1 MVTDIPDLRV
11 KVAGKRAINSAA
23 TRALRPAVDELRS
36 KLQKAGIEKAPIP
49 TSTSALA
56 LGELGPNPPVSAKT
70 ISMPNLSTHSDQS
83 STPASSLLAPAS
95 PSTAPLRLIRKPRTL
110 PDLNPKPTSASPHV
124 LSPSANPVCPKCQL
138 PLFRPTSKTPLRLGT
153 QALDGTTLATLAT
166 TGETFHLAC
175 LTCDGC
181 DESFAD
187 GKYTVLDDCKLCEAC
202 VARRDLIAAEARVK
216 QLEAGWSKSLAVG
229 KGLGLARAEVARLF
243 PNLSPLMNP
252 SRGTDTLNNDRPD
265 VGANLF
271 TKKKVTGSPFLG
283 SEPTSRPK
291 GRFGGQTI
299 CPGCSKAGTMHETK
313 LGPNSERWHD
323 KCLRCVRCSKALDS
337 GAKRFEGPSLR
348 AGEVGCRDCLVSCDF
363 FRFFWF
369 WQKQR

>member
-1 MVTDIPDLRV
+1 MFQKVVVGDEGFIQLGKGGLRGLWHKVRALTFSFTHLIHHFNQMKSKLMIRIFKLKKKKKNNHVQKCFRCVHCKIDVSASPSVDLQGDPCCDDCFEKPTGISSTTSSCMVTDIPDLRV
-11 KVAGKRAINSAA
+11 KVPGKRAINSAA

-56 LGELGPNPPVSAKT
+56 LGELGPNPPVSGKT

-95 PSTAPLRLIRKPRTL
+95 PSTAPLCLIRKPRTL
-110 PDLNPKPTSASPHV
+110 PDLNPKSTSASPHV
-124 LSPSANPVCPKCQL
+124 LSPSANPVCPKCHL

-216 QLEAGWSKSLAVG
+216 QLESGWSKSLAVG

-243 PNLSPLMNP
+243 PNL
-252 SRGTDTLNNDRPD
+252 
-265 VGANLF
+265 
-271 TKKKVTGSPFLG
+271 
-283 SEPTSRPK
+283 
-291 GRFGGQTI
+291 
-299 CPGCSKAGTMHETK
+299 
-313 LGPNSERWHD
+313 
-323 KCLRCVRCSKALDS
+323 
-337 GAKRFEGPSLR
+337 
-348 AGEVGCRDCLVSCDF
+348 
-363 FRFFWF
+363 
-369 WQKQR
+369 